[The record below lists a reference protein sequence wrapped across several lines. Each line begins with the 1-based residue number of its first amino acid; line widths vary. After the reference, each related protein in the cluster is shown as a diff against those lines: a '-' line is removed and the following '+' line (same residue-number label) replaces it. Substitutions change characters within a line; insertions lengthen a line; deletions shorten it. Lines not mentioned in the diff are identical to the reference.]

1 MNRPDLHAILGHR
14 VTITNP
20 GGSDDCRLAQTR
32 TRLRGPEIDSA
43 DSRIPVHQ
51 DRPENAPAANT
62 EPRNSITAAVAV
74 QHRTAA
80 AYHLWIADNASP
92 DYHG

>member
-1 MNRPDLHAILGHR
+1 MRLFHR
-14 VTITNP
+14 VT
-20 GGSDDCRLAQTR
+20 GTR
-32 TRLRGPEIDSA
+32 TRVRGSESDSP
-43 DSRIPVHQ
+43 DSRIREHQ

-74 QHRTAA
+74 QHRTADP
-80 AYHLWIADNASP
+80 YDLWIADNASP